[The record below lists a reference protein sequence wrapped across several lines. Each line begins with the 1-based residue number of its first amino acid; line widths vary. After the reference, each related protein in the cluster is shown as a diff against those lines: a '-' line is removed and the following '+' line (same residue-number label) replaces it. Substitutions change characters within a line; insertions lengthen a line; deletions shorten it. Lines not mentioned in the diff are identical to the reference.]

1 MATQEEDL
9 ATRDE
14 ENGTDLRTRPRSPEG
29 TWAVHVTFADGTRNE
44 RGLFA
49 FTAEGLLIQTNTGSQ
64 TTGIG
69 KWRRTR
75 EGFRFAFREQAF
87 DDDNKFAFDVH
98 VDHEGS
104 LTSEDT
110 FTSQGTGTAVNAD
123 GQIVHVSE
131 TTVTAERY

>member
-9 ATRDE
+9 APAA
-14 ENGTDLRTRPRSPEG
+14 DLRTRPQSPEG
-29 TWAVHVTFADGTRNE
+29 TWAVRVTFADGTRNE

-69 KWRRTR
+69 RWRRTR
-75 EGFRFAFREQAF
+75 NGFRFTFREQAF
-87 DDDNKFAFDVH
+87 DDDGKFAFDVH

-104 LTSEDT
+104 LTTGDT
-110 FTSQGTGTAVNAD
+110 FTSNGTGTAVDAD
-123 GQIVHVSE
+123 GQIVRVSV